1 MYMAVSQ
8 LFLGNVLGVIF
19 TIITRIKTKSLKSD
33 LSIKKESFQC
43 KLLIT
48 LNIILTIIVAAAFT
62 RINL

>member
-19 TIITRIKTKSLKSD
+19 TIITRIKTKSLNNG

-43 KLLIT
+43 KLLTT
-48 LNIILTIIVAAAFT
+48 LNMILTIIVAVALT
-62 RINL
+62 RIYL

>member
-1 MYMAVSQ
+1 MAVSQ